1 MGKQSDTKK
10 EGLTQSEPKSLLK
23 KIQGASGQLK
33 EQADKAGKLNIL
45 FGALSAVTTF
55 LFVASKASRSQ
66 MGDQASY
73 LADGLSRLVDS
84 SHESYKE
91 RRRLSFK
98 GWLTVAGLLV
108 AMVGVAVLMAVGLI
122 EKISLSLPGVA
133 IFGGMAIAAVS
144 TIFSI
149 FNLKRVLN
157 DKSRVSSK
165 SVVLADLS
173 EDSQMTIEAKGMQI
187 NKEVN
192 GIKYLSK
199 NDRQKVINILNG
211 QSENKEKL
219 ILPILDLAARQRRD
233 QFINNIVMGVGAILC
248 SALLFSGIGT
258 IPLAAIAAAFVIA
271 YPLYSFVHDRES
283 NKKHYQAKAESL
295 QGKISHNPN
304 MFVLKRLYTKLK
316 VFSLKKLA
324 ALSTSLSNVL
334 GPGVGVKTTDESTEP
349 VLKFASVLSDQPTEP
364 VLKFSSVL
372 SNELG
377 PGVGVKTTKSPI
389 ISLKSASVE
398 RILESPPSNAE
409 ENAQQS
415 LFVPPAL
422 MEREGTLSQ
431 FVRNKQ
437 SQNPGSSLG
446 NNQKLSS
453 LSASDPDGPSKELGP
468 RP

>member
-1 MGKQSDTKK
+1 MGKQIDINEN
-10 EGLTQSEPKSLLK
+10 EGLTQSKGKSLLE

-73 LADGLSRLVDS
+73 LADGLSRLVGA

-91 RRRLSFK
+91 RRRLGFK

-157 DKSRVSSK
+157 DKSQVLPK
-165 SVVLADLS
+165 SQFLAGLS
-173 EDSQMTIEAKGMQI
+173 EQI
-187 NKEVN
+187 TEQVN
-192 GIKYLSK
+192 HIKYLSK
-199 NDRQKVINILNG
+199 NDRQKVINILKLDKT
-211 QSENKEKL
+211 SEDKQAL

-283 NKKHYQAKAESL
+283 NKRHYLEKAKSL
-295 QGKISHNPN
+295 QVKIERNPN

-316 VFSLKKLA
+316 VFSLNKLA

-334 GPGVGVKTTDESTEP
+334 GPGVGVKS
-349 VLKFASVLSDQPTEP
+349 SQPIWTFP
-364 VLKFSSVL
+364 
-372 SNELG
+372 
-377 PGVGVKTTKSPI
+377 
-389 ISLKSASVE
+389 SL
-398 RILESPPSNAE
+398 PPPLNAG

-415 LFVPPAL
+415 SSVSAG
-422 MEREGTLSQ
+422 EGNILIP
-431 FVRNKQ
+431 VDEKDN
-437 SQNPGSSLG
+437 
-446 NNQKLSS
+446 LSS
-453 LSASDPDGPSKELGP
+453 INLIDLIQDVSDAQISDAQSRASTPVLGQTEESMEKKPGEDNGP

>member
-1 MGKQSDTKK
+1 MAKQNNPSQNQPPVKSQQ
-10 EGLTQSEPKSLLK
+10 EKSLLQ
-23 KIQGASGQLK
+23 KIQEAPGQLK

-45 FGALSAVTTF
+45 FGALSAVTTV
-55 LFVASKASRSQ
+55 LFVASKATRSAL
-66 MGDQASY
+66 GDQASY

-91 RRRLSFK
+91 RRRLGFK

-133 IFGGMAIAAVS
+133 IFGGMAIAAIS

-157 DKSRVSSK
+157 DKSGVQFKANS
-165 SVVLADLS
+165 LASPTQENAMNQVKD
-173 EDSQMTIEAKGMQI
+173 
-187 NKEVN
+187 
-192 GIKYLSK
+192 IKYLSK
-199 NDRQKVINILNG
+199 NDRTKVIKILQDSNLN
-211 QSENKEKL
+211 QQEKQAS

-283 NKKHYQAKAESL
+283 NKKHYLEKASSL
-295 QGKISHNPN
+295 QEKIEMNPN

-316 VFSLKKLA
+316 VFSLNKLA

-334 GPGVGVKTTDESTEP
+334 GPGVGVKTTVESTEP
-349 VLKFASVLSDQPTEP
+349 VLKFPSEGSQIKPLSGSDGPYIRLSEEDSVENLAKLSGSSPPKGLLKEGPSLAAEVKTALGKNSLEQGEP
-364 VLKFSSVL
+364 HAIPGKEDRNNSHRGPG
-372 SNELG
+372 LG
-377 PGVGVKTTKSPI
+377 P
-389 ISLKSASVE
+389 
-398 RILESPPSNAE
+398 
-409 ENAQQS
+409 
-415 LFVPPAL
+415 
-422 MEREGTLSQ
+422 
-431 FVRNKQ
+431 
-437 SQNPGSSLG
+437 
-446 NNQKLSS
+446 
-453 LSASDPDGPSKELGP
+453 
-468 RP
+468 

>member
-1 MGKQSDTKK
+1 M
-10 EGLTQSEPKSLLK
+10 
-23 KIQGASGQLK
+23 
-33 EQADKAGKLNIL
+33 
-45 FGALSAVTTF
+45 
-55 LFVASKASRSQ
+55 FVASKATRSAL
-66 MGDQASY
+66 GDQASY

-91 RRRLSFK
+91 RRRLGFK

-133 IFGGMAIAAVS
+133 IFGGMAIAAIS

-157 DKSRVSSK
+157 DKSRVSVK
-165 SVVLADLS
+165 AQALAGLIDAN
-173 EDSQMTIEAKGMQI
+173 QMT
-187 NKEVN
+187 NEVN

-199 NDRQKVINILNG
+199 NDRTKVIKILKG
-211 QSENKEKL
+211 QSQDKQAA

-283 NKKHYQAKAESL
+283 NKKHYQEKASSL
-295 QGKISHNPN
+295 QAKIDSNPN

-334 GPGVGVKTTDESTEP
+334 GPGVEVKLETPIVTFPPSTE
-349 VLKFASVLSDQPTEP
+349 LSVNGPIKPLPGPINNSSIDIDRLSDVVNERTDTGSR
-364 VLKFSSVL
+364 LGHDKTLSSPPEGL
-372 SNELG
+372 HND
-377 PGVGVKTTKSPI
+377 PKSP
-389 ISLKSASVE
+389 
-398 RILESPPSNAE
+398 
-409 ENAQQS
+409 
-415 LFVPPAL
+415 
-422 MEREGTLSQ
+422 Q
-431 FVRNKQ
+431 FK
-437 SQNPGSSLG
+437 
-446 NNQKLSS
+446 
-453 LSASDPDGPSKELGP
+453 
-468 RP
+468 

>member
-1 MGKQSDTKK
+1 MAKQNNP
-10 EGLTQSEPKSLLK
+10 SENQPPVKSQQEKSLLQ
-23 KIQGASGQLK
+23 KIKGVRGQLK

-45 FGALSAVTTF
+45 FGALSAVTTV
-55 LFVASKASRSQ
+55 LFVASKATRSAL
-66 MGDQASY
+66 GDQASY

-91 RRRLSFK
+91 RRRLGFK

-157 DKSRVSSK
+157 DKSGVQFKANS
-165 SVVLADLS
+165 LASPTQENAMNQVKD
-173 EDSQMTIEAKGMQI
+173 
-187 NKEVN
+187 
-192 GIKYLSK
+192 IKYLSK
-199 NDRQKVINILNG
+199 NDRTKVINIL
-211 QSENKEKL
+211 QDSSQNKEAR

-283 NKKHYQAKAESL
+283 NKKHYQEKASSL
-295 QGKISHNPN
+295 QEKINSNPN

-316 VFSLKKLA
+316 VFSLNKLA

-334 GPGVGVKTTDESTEP
+334 GPGVGVKTTVESTEP
-349 VLKFASVLSDQPTEP
+349 VLKFPSDGSQIKPLHGSDGAYIRLPEVGSVENLDQLSGSSPPTGLLKEGPSLAVKVKTALGGNSLGQDEPQGKEDQNNSHRGPG
-364 VLKFSSVL
+364 
-372 SNELG
+372 LG
-377 PGVGVKTTKSPI
+377 P
-389 ISLKSASVE
+389 
-398 RILESPPSNAE
+398 
-409 ENAQQS
+409 
-415 LFVPPAL
+415 
-422 MEREGTLSQ
+422 
-431 FVRNKQ
+431 
-437 SQNPGSSLG
+437 
-446 NNQKLSS
+446 
-453 LSASDPDGPSKELGP
+453 
-468 RP
+468 

>member
-1 MGKQSDTKK
+1 MAKQNNPSQNQPPVKSQQ
-10 EGLTQSEPKSLLK
+10 EKSLLQ
-23 KIQGASGQLK
+23 KIQEAPGQLK

-45 FGALSAVTTF
+45 FGALSAVTKV
-55 LFVASKASRSQ
+55 LFVASKATRSAL
-66 MGDQASY
+66 GDQASY

-91 RRRLSFK
+91 RRRLGFK

-133 IFGGMAIAAVS
+133 IFGGMAIAAIS

-157 DKSRVSSK
+157 DKSRVSVK
-165 SVVLADLS
+165 AQALAGLIDAN
-173 EDSQMTIEAKGMQI
+173 QMT
-187 NKEVN
+187 NEVN

-199 NDRQKVINILNG
+199 NDRQKVIEILNG
-211 QSENKEKL
+211 QRQDKQAL
-219 ILPILDLAARQRRD
+219 ILPILELAARQRRD

-283 NKKHYQAKAESL
+283 NKKHYQEKASSL
-295 QGKISHNPN
+295 QAKIDSNPN

-316 VFSLKKLA
+316 VFSLNKLA

-349 VLKFASVLSDQPTEP
+349 VVKFPSEGSQIKPLSGSDGPYIRLSEVGSVENLDQLSGSSPPTGLLKEGPSLAVKVKTALGGNSLGQDEPQGKEDQNNSHRGPG
-364 VLKFSSVL
+364 
-372 SNELG
+372 LG
-377 PGVGVKTTKSPI
+377 P
-389 ISLKSASVE
+389 
-398 RILESPPSNAE
+398 
-409 ENAQQS
+409 
-415 LFVPPAL
+415 
-422 MEREGTLSQ
+422 
-431 FVRNKQ
+431 
-437 SQNPGSSLG
+437 
-446 NNQKLSS
+446 
-453 LSASDPDGPSKELGP
+453 
-468 RP
+468 